1 MILQTSTIKA
11 RTVSPKIQNFG
22 GTVKTSAQVPI
33 KRRVDVYKGTNREK
47 IEISVYSDPATGI
60 FSGTVNGNSN
70 DRYAFVAVALRND
83 TSQLENSKIIDF
95 VRGI

>member
-1 MILQTSTIKA
+1 MVIRTPVTNGRIAIPKLQS
-11 RTVSPKIQNFG
+11 FG

-33 KRRVDVYKGTNREK
+33 KRRVDVYKGTNRET

-83 TSQLENSKIIDF
+83 ISQLENSKIIDF